1 MPTKHISFHIAMIP
15 VQSIYDK
22 NSMKSSSNILKSINI
37 VKYQMHRYDTH
48 NSYAWTTSITTF
60 FMDII
65 TYYQRTMRLSK
76 TSKQIIQSIFDDHVV
91 HLCDVLFMRKE
102 EVLLCDP
109 ISFNITTNL
118 LGISYVIPYRR
129 FDIDQLQ
136 T

>member
-1 MPTKHISFHIAMIP
+1 
-15 VQSIYDK
+15 
-22 NSMKSSSNILKSINI
+22 
-37 VKYQMHRYDTH
+37 
-48 NSYAWTTSITTF
+48 
-60 FMDII
+60 MDII
-65 TYYQRTMRLSK
+65 TYYQRTMRLYQI
-76 TSKQIIQSIFDDHVV
+76 SKQIIRSIFDDRVV
-91 HLCDVLFMRKE
+91 HLCDVLFTRKE